1 MEAIPMNSDVTLVGN
16 KILANIDH
24 LFLRVP
30 GTRYWMM
37 IVNNVF
43 DYEYDWFLS
52 SKKKYQQERSQPLY
66 VISNYDLEFLEAIVN
81 YVGKRNLLTTYYR
94 NFGNLVWPT
103 AQRKIQS

>member
-1 MEAIPMNSDVTLVGN
+1 MNSDVTLVGN

-52 SKKKYQQERSQPLY
+52 SKKKYQ
-66 VISNYDLEFLEAIVN
+66 
-81 YVGKRNLLTTYYR
+81 
-94 NFGNLVWPT
+94 
-103 AQRKIQS
+103 